1 MGRAAYRE
9 RVAEA
14 VRRTGRWRALCCGC
28 CLFISSGLLAGCASR
43 PVEEVVTTD
52 ATRSSALPAGA
63 EPLALAPKLPV
74 RDPDIEVAGDRI
86 AEALVYLNTH
96 RRDRREAAL
105 RALNQAETAINRAIN
120 VRSQDDQLRVA
131 LRGALKDLDAA
142 ERALQRG
149 TPDATKQLADLN
161 KNLDNL
167 PLNP

>member
-1 MGRAAYRE
+1 MWRAAKIKSRT
-9 RVAEA
+9 EA
-14 VRRTGRWRALCCGC
+14 LRRAGRWSALGCC
-28 CLFISSGLLAGCASR
+28 CLFISLWLAGCASR

-120 VRSQDDQLRVA
+120 VRSQDDQLRGA

-149 TPDATKQLADLN
+149 TPDATRQLTDLN
-161 KNLDNL
+161 KSLDNL
-167 PLNP
+167 PINP

>member
-1 MGRAAYRE
+1 VRRAA
-9 RVAEA
+9 
-14 VRRTGRWRALCCGC
+14 RRGALCCCGF
-28 CLFISSGLLAGCASR
+28 LFILVWLAGCAAR

-131 LRGALKDLDAA
+131 LRGALKELDAA
-142 ERALQRG
+142 ERILQRG
-149 TPDATKQLADLN
+149 TSDATKQLTDLN
-161 KNLDNL
+161 KSLDNL